1 MKTRIRLCRVSRFFL
16 ALAIT
21 FLFAF
26 TNSKSARCEAAG
38 SNGGPAFSKTSECQQ
53 TKPKYPLGQ
62 EHLNGMVVQ
71 LHDTFMMNGRMY
83 HLVFARPE
91 DYRKVIVG
99 YVYIYPDGF
108 KSGTQN
114 RIRKHL
120 PKVSEFIVHNVPGQE
135 LWGSVIVQ
143 EITIETSAVN
153 KHSRYNITNTYTDV
167 RLPDEQAQKI
177 LDLIQDNSSYENGT
191 DIKYNRVETST
202 LRKTKIWKEVDG
214 KATTEYSN
222 QRKF

>member
-1 MKTRIRLCRVSRFFL
+1 MKTRIRLILTLV
-16 ALAIT
+16 IT

-26 TNSKSARCEAAG
+26 TSSASARCEA
-38 SNGGPAFSKTSECQQ
+38 NGNKASSAPCKAEAPGDQQ
-53 TKPKYPLGQ
+53 AKRNYQLGHV
-62 EHLNGMVVQ
+62 ELDAEYKAIE
-71 LHDTFMMNGRMY
+71 LHDVFMMNGRMY

-91 DYRKVIVG
+91 DYRKGIVG

>member
-167 RLPDEQAQKI
+167 RLPDEQA
-177 LDLIQDNSSYENGT
+177 
-191 DIKYNRVETST
+191 
-202 LRKTKIWKEVDG
+202 
-214 KATTEYSN
+214 
-222 QRKF
+222 